1 MPSIKLRKRLVAL
14 VLTFG
19 VFGVAHSALPVSDE
33 LESMEARGTVG
44 PYRIGLNYTVRK
56 HTELV
61 SAHYFYVTQ
70 LKDIPLK
77 GAVRG
82 EGVELE
88 GDDGSTFRLHFVG
101 NGSNG
106 KEALTFY
113 NSIGLS
119 GSWTLGRRTLP
130 VDLRIHYGTEN
141 PGERLYAQVTDQSD
155 SAYEAMVA
163 RVRQAILDGNEIEVA
178 KHTNFP
184 LRVNGTHYS
193 LTIRNAAELKANWSR
208 IFTPEFLSK
217 LRMDV
222 PHEMFVHEGEV
233 MLGDGEL
240 WFDDKGLIS
249 LNPVLGHPD
258 LIKSKLAQNS

>member
-1 MPSIKLRKRLVAL
+1 MRSSKVLERIVVLA
-14 VLTFG
+14 LTFSI
-19 VFGVAHSALPVSDE
+19 VATAQSASSKDHE
-33 LESMEARGTVG
+33 LESMEARGTIG
-44 PYRIGLNYTVRK
+44 PYRIGLNYTVRH

-70 LKDIPLK
+70 LKNIPLR

-82 EGVELE
+82 GEVELE
-88 GDDGSTFRLHFVG
+88 GEDGSTVRLHFVG
-101 NGSNG
+101 NGSNV
-106 KEALTFY
+106 KEVLTFY

-119 GSWTLGRRTLP
+119 GSWTLERRTLP
-130 VDLRIHYGTEN
+130 VDLRFQHSTEN

-163 RVRQAILDGNEIEVA
+163 SLRQAILDGNVPEVA
-178 KHTNFP
+178 KHTEFP
-184 LRVNGTHYS
+184 LMVNGTHHS
-193 LTIRNAAELKANWSR
+193 LVIRNAAEMKASWSR

-240 WFDDKGLIS
+240 WFGDKGLIS
-249 LNPVLGHPD
+249 LNPVLGRPD
-258 LIKSKLAQNS
+258 LIKSK